1 MAKPVKVLIV
11 EDSQDDADMLLGE
24 LRRSG
29 FDPTWSR
36 VETEPDFL
44 AAIQRKPDIIFS
56 DFAMPRFTGM
66 RAADLLRESGLEI
79 PFILISGTVGE
90 EVAVL
95 AMQHGAT
102 DYLLKDR
109 ITRLGSAAERALE
122 QKRLRDEYRK
132 TEEEVRW
139 KTALLEAQVDSAMDG
154 MVVVDGEGKK
164 IIQNQRLVDLLKIP
178 PEIAANPYVWDQ
190 VRQAANLSKNSDA
203 YMEKVNYLYAHP
215 NEVSQDEIELVDGR
229 TLERF
234 SSPVRDKNGR
244 HYGRIWTFR
253 DITERRKLEMQ
264 LRQAQKMEAIGQ
276 LAGGVAHDFNNILAV
291 ILMQAGLMKTE
302 EDVTETSKKFADEI
316 ARAAE
321 RAANL
326 TRQLLLFSRQQAMQT
341 SDFDL
346 NETVTNMT
354 KMLQRILGEDVHMQ
368 FRLSPVPL
376 PVHADAGMM
385 DQILLN
391 LTVNARDAM
400 PAGGQLVIETSA
412 VEFDEITATQSAQ
425 ARPGSFACISVTD
438 NGSGIPADILP
449 RIFEPFYTT
458 KDVGKGS
465 GLGLATVFGI
475 LQQHQG
481 WINVYTEIGQGTTFR
496 VYLPRLTAAFASKAV
511 DLSSTPIVGGTET
524 ILLVE
529 DDVHV
534 RFSVRTALS
543 IFGYQVLEASTA
555 AEALDIWHRRGPEIN
570 LLLTDLVLPGGMTGR
585 QLAEQLLQLSPG
597 LKVIYSSG
605 YSSELAS
612 RHISLED
619 GVNFLAK
626 PFEAQKLAHTI
637 RRQIDG
643 R

>member
-11 EDSQDDADMLLGE
+11 EDSQDDADMLLAE
-24 LRRSG
+24 LRRAG
-29 FDPTWSR
+29 FEPTWSR
-36 VETEPDFL
+36 VETEADFL
-44 AAIQRKPDIIFS
+44 AAIKRKPDIIFS

-66 RAADLLRESGLEI
+66 RAADLLHESGLEI

-90 EVAVL
+90 EVAVQ

-154 MVVVDGEGKK
+154 MVVVDGEGRK

-178 PEIAANPYVWDQ
+178 HEIAANEYVWEQ
-190 VRQAANLSKNSDA
+190 VRQAAGLSKNPDA

-215 NEVSQDEIELVDGR
+215 DDVSQDEIELVDGR
-229 TLERF
+229 TLERY
-234 SSPVRDKNGR
+234 SSPVRDKQGR

-291 ILMQAGLMKTE
+291 ILMQAGLLKSE
-302 EDVTETSKKFADEI
+302 ESANDAARKFADEI
-316 ARAAE
+316 AQAAE

-341 SDFDL
+341 SNFDL

-354 KMLQRILGEDVHMQ
+354 KMLQRLLGEDVHMQ
-368 FRLSPVPL
+368 FKLSPVPL
-376 PVHADAGMM
+376 LVHADAGMM

-412 VEFDEITATQSAQ
+412 VEFDAVTSTQSAQ
-425 ARPGSFACISVTD
+425 ARPGSFACLSVTD
-438 NGSGIPADILP
+438 NGSGIPAEILP
-449 RIFEPFYTT
+449 RIFEPFFTT

-481 WINVYTEIGQGTTFR
+481 WINVYSEIGQGTTFR
-496 VYLPRLTAAFASKAV
+496 LYLPRLAATFVSKAV
-511 DLSSTPIVGGTET
+511 DLASTPIVGGHET

-543 IFGYQVLEASTA
+543 IFGYQVLEAATG
-555 AEALDIWHRRGPEIN
+555 AEALEIWRRHGPEIR

-585 QLAEQLLQLSPG
+585 QLAEQLLQLEPG

-637 RRQIDG
+637 RRQLDV